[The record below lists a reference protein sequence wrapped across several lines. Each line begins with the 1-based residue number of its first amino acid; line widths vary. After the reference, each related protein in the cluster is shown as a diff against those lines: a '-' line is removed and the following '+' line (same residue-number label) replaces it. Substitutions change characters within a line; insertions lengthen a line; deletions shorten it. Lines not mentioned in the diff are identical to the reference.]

1 MGTRQSKSFD
11 GSAGSGGG
19 HDGGRGVHYSFSI
32 DAPEVVLVFG
42 KNLSSGMVDAG
53 RSGSNLDVH
62 HQQVMRHLRRESQLQ
77 LHRLQQL
84 RPLPLDSLCNPNHQ
98 ADEHDS
104 HRRLTP
110 RPDSPGNQGRAVDSP
125 PQQQQQDQS
134 PLTQLQGF
142 D

>member
-1 MGTRQSKSFD
+1 MGIRQSKSLD

-32 DAPEVVLVFG
+32 DVPEVVLAFG
-42 KNLSSGMVDAG
+42 ESLSSGMVDAG

-98 ADEHDS
+98 ADEHVITVGQ
-104 HRRLTP
+104 HLGRTPPAIRGGQLT
-110 RPDSPGNQGRAVDSP
+110 RHHSS
-125 PQQQQQDQS
+125 S
-134 PLTQLQGF
+134 SKTSLL
-142 D
+142 

>member
-1 MGTRQSKSFD
+1 MGIRQSKSLD
-11 GSAGSGGG
+11 GSASSGGG

-32 DAPEVVLVFG
+32 DVPEVVLAFG
-42 KNLSSGMVDAG
+42 ESLSSEMVDAG

-62 HQQVMRHLRRESQLQ
+62 HQQVVRHLRRESQLQ
-77 LHRLQQL
+77 LNRLQQL

-98 ADEHDS
+98 ADEHDN
-104 HRRLTP
+104 HRRPTP

-134 PLTQLQGF
+134 PLTHLQGF